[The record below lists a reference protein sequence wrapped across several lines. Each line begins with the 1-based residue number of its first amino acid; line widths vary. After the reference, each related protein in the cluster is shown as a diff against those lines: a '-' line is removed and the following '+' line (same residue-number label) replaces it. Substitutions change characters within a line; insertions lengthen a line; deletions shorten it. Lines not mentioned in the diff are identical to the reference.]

1 MAITFDGPSKIIQL
15 DGAVQESIQN
25 IYSRWVDWFA
35 TGTNSRFLP
44 AFRTIGDPGG
54 IEGYNIPVI
63 AFLLNGWLIRP
74 LAGVYELRL
83 TGGILVGPGGT
94 SGFVPTDSLR
104 VISSQPVEAFA
115 YDINGTTGPTS
126 AQIAAAVR
134 ANLETGQPVPVDVV
148 EVDGADITGTV
159 VLPTDI
165 DAIAAEVRDNL
176 SSGTPISV
184 SVDRINE
191 VAVTRTGIPAAQ
203 KATRRFRRERI

>member
-44 AFRTIGDPGG
+44 AFRTIGDPSGLD
-54 IEGYNIPVI
+54 GYGIPVI

-94 SGFVPTDSLR
+94 SGFVQPGPGDPRTILA
-104 VISSQPVEAFA
+104 QPVQTFA
-115 YDINGTTGPTS
+115 YTIGAAGPTE
-126 AQIAAAVR
+126 AQIAAAVL
-134 ANLETGQPVPVDVV
+134 AAAETTP
-148 EVDGADITGTV
+148 
-159 VLPTDI
+159 
-165 DAIAAEVRDNL
+165 IAANVERVNAIPIIG
-176 SSGTPISV
+176 SG
-184 SVDRINE
+184 
-191 VAVTRTGIPAAQ
+191 VTGDSFRPAP
-203 KATRRFRRERI
+203 